1 MKEFLDPE
9 EILKGLNL
17 PNNLIAAD
25 FGCGSGG
32 WAIPLAKILEKGK
45 VFAIDI
51 LKEPLSA
58 LEGKIKFEKIKNISL
73 ITADVEKSVPLPGES
88 CDFVLMANLLFQC
101 ENKRRVL
108 EEGKRVLKAKGKLLI
123 VDWIKDNPLTK
134 EIEWLDFEEVKKI
147 LKELNF
153 NLEKEFQIGNYH
165 LAMFLTKE

>member
-17 PNNLIAAD
+17 PNNIIAAD

-32 WAIPLAKILEKGK
+32 WTIPLAKILEKGK

-73 ITADVEKSVPLPGES
+73 ITADVEKSVPLPEEG
-88 CDFVLMANLLFQC
+88 CDFVLMVNLLFQC

-108 EEGKRVLKAKGKLLI
+108 EEGKRVLKTKGKLLI

-134 EIEWLDFEEVKKI
+134 EIEWLDFEKVKKI

-153 NLEKEFQIGNYH
+153 NLEKEFQIGSYH
-165 LAMFLTKE
+165 LALVLTKK